1 MIVLFF
7 FSSRSSLFFQ
17 SIVCEKTFL
26 VRVECHDLPFMVSH
40 DGLLSFHYVMFFFF
54 FFSFVIVVSLFD
66 RTVE

>member
-1 MIVLFF
+1 
-7 FSSRSSLFFQ
+7 
-17 SIVCEKTFL
+17 
-26 VRVECHDLPFMVSH
+26 MVSH